1 MNKRIYGFDMI
12 RIYACL
18 AVVMIHVSAI
28 YVKQDVNSSAFV
40 IGNIFDS
47 ISRCGVPLFL
57 MLSGALMLNEKKEKT
72 IKQMIQTS
80 ISMIGILLFWSS
92 LYAIIYQFVIHQ
104 NEVSVVSLIKTIL
117 FGHYHMWYL
126 YVMVGLYLI
135 TPILKVIIKKEHQQL
150 IKYLLGLAI
159 IFTFVIPLINYF
171 FQIFV
176 ESISITKLINKVH
189 FEMIGSYLTYYILG
203 WYVTNFEVKYK
214 KTIYALG
221 VVSIIFTIIMTQI
234 TKNYDFFYDTSLITI
249 LLLSLAIFMFIFDFS
264 KRLKLKET
272 TIKLLSILSKLTFGV
287 YLIHILV
294 LYYISK
300 YVIISH
306 VLIECIV
313 IFILTVVISFVIS
326 FILSKIGY
334 LKKLI
339 KC

>member
-1 MNKRIYGFDMI
+1 
-12 RIYACL
+12 
-18 AVVMIHVSAI
+18 
-28 YVKQDVNSSAFV
+28 
-40 IGNIFDS
+40 
-47 ISRCGVPLFL
+47 
-57 MLSGALMLNEKKEKT
+57 
-72 IKQMIQTS
+72 MIQTS

-104 NEVSVVSLIKTIL
+104 NEVSMVSLIKTIL

-159 IFTFVIPLINYF
+159 IFTFVIPLVNYF
-171 FQIFV
+171 FQIVV

-203 WYVTNFEVKYK
+203 WYVTNFEVKHK
-214 KTIYALG
+214 KVIYALG
-221 VVSIIFTIIMTQI
+221 VLSTVFTILMTQI

-249 LLLSLAIFMFIFDFS
+249 LLLSVAIFIFIFDYS
-264 KRLKLKET
+264 KKLKLKDT

-294 LYYISK
+294 LYYISR
-300 YVIISH
+300 YVMISN

-313 IFILTVVISFVIS
+313 VFILTVIISFVIS
-326 FILSKIGY
+326 FILSKIAY
-334 LKKLI
+334 VKKLI